1 MSQDA
6 GERTLKPT
14 QKRVDEFRKR
24 GEVALSK
31 DLAAGGA
38 LLGGLIVGLATLTR
52 THSHLTELW
61 RACLGGLDGDP
72 RLALQR
78 ACLAFAGA
86 TLPVGIGA
94 VLGWVVAAG
103 VQIGW
108 PPSLQAP
115 KVDFTRIFSL
125 KPFTN
130 LLSPKEGTMRT
141 LKALAKVAFVGGAGA
156 MLLVEAHHQFMSSP
170 TLGAPELGSRLAT
183 LIKRLVLMS
192 GGALVG
198 LALFDY
204 LMQRRSIGNK
214 MKMTREEYKREFR
227 ESEGDPQI
235 RRRRRQRMRE
245 LARRRLTSTV
255 KTADVVLVNPT
266 EYAVA
271 LRYVSGEDR
280 APRVVAKGRG
290 AVAERIRE
298 LARQAGIPIVAEP
311 PLTRLIHK
319 TVKEGAEI
327 PSALFHAVAEVLAYV
342 YKLRNR
348 SR

>member
-1 MSQDA
+1 MSQDQ
-6 GERTLKPT
+6 ERTLKPT

-31 DLAAGGA
+31 ELAAAGA
-38 LLGGLIVGLATLTR
+38 LLGGVIVGLMTLPQT
-52 THSHLTELW
+52 SAHLSTLW
-61 RACLGGLDGDP
+61 RASLGGLDGDP
-72 RLALQR
+72 RLALHR

-94 VLGWVVAAG
+94 VIGWVVCAG
-103 VQIGW
+103 LQIGW
-108 PPSLQAP
+108 PPALQPP

-130 LLSPKEGTMRT
+130 LLSPKEGAMRT
-141 LKALAKVAFVGGAGA
+141 AKAVAKVALVGGGGVI
-156 MLLVEAHHQFMSSP
+156 LLLEAHHQFLSSP
-170 TLGAPELGSRLAT
+170 TLGASELGARLIV
-183 LIKRLVLMS
+183 LVRRLVLLS
-192 GGALVG
+192 GGALGG
-198 LALFDY
+198 LALLDY
-204 LMQRRSIGNK
+204 FLSKRTINNK
-214 MKMTREEYKREFR
+214 MKMSREEYKREFR
-227 ESEGDPQI
+227 ESEGDPMI

-342 YKLRNR
+342 YKLRAR
-348 SR
+348 